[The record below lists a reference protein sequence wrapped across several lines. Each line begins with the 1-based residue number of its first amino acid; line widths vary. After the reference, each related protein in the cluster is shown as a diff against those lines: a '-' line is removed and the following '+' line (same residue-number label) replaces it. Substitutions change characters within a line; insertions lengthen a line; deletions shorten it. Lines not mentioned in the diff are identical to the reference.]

1 MELSIEQA
9 QEQNKSLVPKIIIR
23 YILSFVILSGLIFIP
38 AGEITFWNGWLFL
51 GIFYIP
57 SIFIMLYLFR
67 NDKELLLKRMNMKE
81 KEKPQKIV
89 LIVSLIAYPATF
101 IISGMDHR
109 FGWSVLPLP
118 VILFAGLIVITGI
131 FIFFLVMRQNSYASR
146 VIEIQEGQ
154 KLIRDGVY
162 GIVRHPMYTGAIFM
176 FVAIP
181 LVLGSYYGLIPAFLI
196 PLIFILRI
204 YNEEKVLSEGL
215 PGYIEYK
222 KEVRY
227 RLVPYIW

>member
-1 MELSIEQA
+1 MELSIE
-9 QEQNKSLVPKIIIR
+9 QEQNKSLVSKVIIR
-23 YILSFVILSGLIFIP
+23 YTLSFIILSCFIFIP
-38 AGEITFWNGWLFL
+38 AGTIDYFNGWFL
-51 GIFYIP
+51 LGLMLLP
-57 SIFIMLYLFR
+57 SISILIYLYT
-67 NDKELLLKRMNMKE
+67 NDKELLYKRMNTKE

-89 LIVSLIAYPATF
+89 LIISLFAFPAIFIVSGLDF
-101 IISGMDHR
+101 R
-109 FGWSVLPLP
+109 LGWSEFPSIIVYIAGML
-118 VILFAGLIVITGI
+118 ILFGD

-146 VIEIQEGQ
+146 VVEIQEGQ

-181 LVLGSYYGLIPAFLI
+181 LVLGSYYGLIPVFLI

-222 KEVRY
+222 KDVRY
-227 RLVPYIW
+227 RLLPYIW